1 MTVSAVGSAPYVPG
15 QFRSVGLKG
24 LSEEDE
30 VGGILAASAVPAP
43 FEDGDADDRG
53 ALSTPLTRSSP
64 PVQDA
69 LLGLQTGK

>member
-1 MTVSAVGSAPYVPG
+1 VDEAERILTVPVT
-15 QFRSVGLKG
+15 
-24 LSEEDE
+24 
-30 VGGILAASAVPAP
+30 PAP

>member
-1 MTVSAVGSAPYVPG
+1 MSVSAVGSAPYVPS
-15 QFRSVGLKG
+15 QLRGLEQEV

-30 VGGILAASAVPAP
+30 AGGDLAASAAPAP

-69 LLGLQTGK
+69 LLGLQTGE